1 MSISEETRSKYGC
14 QSMSAPLRRVVLRT
28 LREEDVSAW
37 EQYGW
42 RAKPDLSEARREHEA
57 LRRILMDYG
66 AEVILAEAAMH
77 PNPDA
82 IYVHDPVIVADAG
95 AIILRPG
102 KAGRR
107 TETEPMA
114 QDLEQAGVPMAA
126 RLEAPATAEGGDM
139 VWLDDRTLLVGRTYR
154 TNTPGIAALAAV
166 LPDVEVIPFD
176 LPHLNGRGEVLH
188 LMSLLS
194 PLAPDL
200 AVVYLP
206 LMPVR
211 LVELLEERGVRLI
224 PVPEEEFA
232 TMGPNVLALQP
243 RVAVAIEGNP
253 ETRRRMERAG
263 VQVTLYRGN
272 EISRKGDGGPTCLTR
287 PILRDNGIQR
297 TG

>member
-1 MSISEETRSKYGC
+1 MSISEETRSGYGC
-14 QSMSAPLRRVVLRT
+14 QSMSAPLRRVVVRT
-28 LREEDVSAW
+28 LREQDVEAW
-37 EQYGW
+37 RQYGW
-42 RAKPDLSEARREHEA
+42 RAKPDLTEARREHEA
-57 LRRILMDYG
+57 LRQILADYG
-66 AEVILAEAAMH
+66 AEVILAEAGTE

-102 KAGRR
+102 KDGRR

-114 QDLEQAGVPMAA
+114 RDLERARVPMAA
-126 RLEAPATAEGGDM
+126 RLDTPATAEGGDL
-139 VWLDDRTLLVGRTYR
+139 VWLDDHTLLVGRTYR
-154 TNTPGIAALAAV
+154 TNSAGIAALSEA
-166 LPDVEVIPFD
+166 LPDVEIMSFD

-200 AVVYLP
+200 AVTYLP

-211 LVELLEERGVRLI
+211 LIELLEERGVRLI
-224 PVPEEEFA
+224 PVPAEEFD
-232 TMGPNVLALQP
+232 TMGPNVLALEP
-243 RVAVAIEGNP
+243 RVALAIEGNP

-263 VQVTLYRGN
+263 VEVLLYRGD

-287 PILRDNGIQR
+287 PILRG
-297 TG
+297 